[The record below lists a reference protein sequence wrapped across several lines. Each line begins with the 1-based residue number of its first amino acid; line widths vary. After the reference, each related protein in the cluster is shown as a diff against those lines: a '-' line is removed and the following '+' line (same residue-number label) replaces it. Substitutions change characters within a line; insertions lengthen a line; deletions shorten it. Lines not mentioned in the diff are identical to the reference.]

1 MTDNTTLT
9 AERSPSDDDALP
21 DDLQQQ
27 LVDSWNLL
35 DEDAKAIPLEQRR
48 QLAQSLT
55 EPAAAGDEFAL
66 RLVYLLAN
74 DPEFE
79 VRADIAQLLRVL
91 PQSDVEALLPVLSN
105 DANGF
110 VQRIAENAVRRRKSK
125 PRPRRGKR
133 EPVEENGL
141 AQAALEKVRQQH
153 GPRAADLAREYG
165 EELVRDS
172 IGRSGHNLA
181 SIIGPLEAEIRS
193 LRKQFRGI
201 KTRRKFDKLI
211 GHTDYLSRLLHDMR
225 DYARP
230 ASMDDVASVRV
241 PELVEEAVAIVSA
254 RLPVEQFNRIELVV
268 DVPDDIAIKVVRH
281 YILVAIENL
290 ISNAF
295 EAIEPDQPNGQV
307 IVRARPLGHQVAI
320 TVADNGMGI
329 CNEELKRYREFVP
342 GKMTKKTHGTGF
354 GLPNAQRY
362 IEAHRGTL
370 TMCSEET
377 VGTTMYVTLPS
388 AEGVEA

>member
-9 AERSPSDDDALP
+9 AERSPRQDDAQP
-21 DDLQQQ
+21 DNPHQQ
-27 LVDSWNLL
+27 LVDLGNQL
-35 DEDAKAIPLEQRR
+35 DDDAKAIPLEQRR
-48 QLAQSLT
+48 QLAQSLA
-55 EPAAAGDEFAL
+55 EPAAAGDDFAL
-66 RLVYLLAN
+66 RLVHKLTH

-91 PQSDVEALLPVLSN
+91 PQPDVEVLLPVLEQ
-105 DANGF
+105 DPNGF
-110 VQRIAENAVRRRKSK
+110 VQRIAENAVKRRKSK
-125 PRPRRGKR
+125 TKPRRRKR
-133 EPVEENGL
+133 EPVEENDL
-141 AQAALEKVRQQH
+141 AQAALEKVRLEH
-153 GPRAADLAREYG
+153 GPRAAELAREYG

-181 SIIGPLEAEIRS
+181 SIIGPLEAEVRS
-193 LRKQFRGI
+193 LRKQFRGV

-230 ASMDDVASVRV
+230 ASMNDVACVRV
-241 PELVEEAVAIVSA
+241 PELIEEAVAIVSA
-254 RLPVEQFNRIELVV
+254 RLPSALFDRVELVI

-295 EAIEPDQPNGQV
+295 EAIEPEQANGQV
-307 IVRARPLGHQVAI
+307 IVRARPLGPQVAI

-329 CNEELKRYREFVP
+329 CDEELKRYREFVP

-370 TMCSEET
+370 TICSEET
-377 VGTTMYVTLPS
+377 VGTNMYVTLPRS
-388 AEGVEA
+388 EGDEA